1 MGEAPGTR
9 RRGGAETPSGAG
21 MMTLQLPS
29 LAFRTSL
36 PTAALRQ
43 SALG

>member
-21 MMTLQLPS
+21 MMTLQPS
-29 LAFRTSL
+29 FAFRTSL